1 MDKLVLPDFEDKGK
15 LFTEVISK
23 VAISVILQTT
33 TNRIYGKI
41 HIRPDERLK
50 DELDRSE
57 IVLAVTDAEIYDL
70 NGSTLLF
77 KTKFIAVQ
85 ISQIVWVL
93 PESELEPENQG
104 VE

>member
-1 MDKLVLPDFEDKGK
+1 MDNLVLPNFEEKGK

-23 VAISVILQTT
+23 VAVTVIIQTT
-33 TNRIYGKI
+33 TNRILGKI
-41 HIRPDERLK
+41 HIRPSERMK

-57 IVLAVTDAEIYDL
+57 IVLAVTEAEIFDL
-70 NGSTLLF
+70 TGSTLLF

-93 PESELEPENQG
+93 PESEIEPENQG